1 LRYKRNSTIDDE
13 TLENMK
19 RYYKID
25 SPAEL
30 LQFIK
35 KKNGIIKGD
44 FEEE

>member
-1 LRYKRNSTIDDE
+1 MRYKRNSTIDDE
-13 TLENMK
+13 LENMR

-35 KKNGIIKGD
+35 KNGIIKGD
-44 FEEE
+44 IEQE

>member
-1 LRYKRNSTIDDE
+1 
-13 TLENMK
+13 MK

-35 KKNGIIKGD
+35 KNGIIKGD
-44 FEEE
+44 IEHE

>member
-1 LRYKRNSTIDDE
+1 MRYKRNST
-13 TLENMK
+13 MK

-35 KKNGIIKGD
+35 KNGVIKGD
-44 FEEE
+44 IEHE